1 MNKTIKALHNSL
13 QQGKAVVMA
22 AILSKQGSAP
32 RSPGTRMIV
41 HEDGHISGTI
51 GGGWVEAQ
59 VQKLAQEFFKTNEG
73 ACIRE
78 FTLDSKAYADMDMV
92 CGGSVSLLL
101 EYLPATQDNIN
112 IFAKLLEML
121 EKNQNGF
128 MVSQL
133 PLTSNK
139 DFHMQRCI
147 ISGKSQT
154 GGFQLNEQTLTS
166 LSDHAGKMRSP
177 GILHVGKYRFFVEPA
192 QFNGTLYII
201 GAGHLGTETAHLAH
215 RTGFKVVVMDD
226 RKEFANEER
235 FSMAEVHVVD
245 KLENCFSGFSMGA
258 GSYIAIMT
266 RGHIYDRDVLE
277 QALKTK
283 ATYVGM
289 IGSKSKREMIY
300 GYLLT
305 KGVSQETLDGIYSPI
320 GLSIGAQTPEE
331 IAVCIVAELIQVRK
345 NNQASKSAGMT
356 LIS

>member
-1 MNKTIKALHNSL
+1 MSKIIKALHNSL
-13 QQGKAVVMA
+13 HQGEGVVMA

-59 VQKLAQEFFKTNEG
+59 VQKLARDFFETKKG

-101 EYLPATQDNIN
+101 EYLPATEDNII
-112 IFAKLLEML
+112 IFAKLLEIL
-121 EKNQNGF
+121 EKNKNGF

-133 PLTSNK
+133 PLDSNS
-139 DFHMQRCI
+139 DFQMQRCI

-154 GGFQLNEQTLTS
+154 GGFQLNEQTLVS
-166 LSDHAGKMRSP
+166 LSDHAEKMRSP
-177 GILHVGKYRFFVEPA
+177 GLLHVGKERFFVEPA

-201 GAGHLGTETAHLAH
+201 GAGHLGIETAHLAH
-215 RTGFKVVVMDD
+215 RTGFNVIVMDD
-226 RKEFANEER
+226 RKKFASKER
-235 FSMAEVHVVD
+235 FPMAEVHVVD
-245 KLENCFSGFSMGA
+245 KLENCFSGFSMGP
-258 GSYIAIMT
+258 GSYIVIMT
-266 RGHIYDRDVLE
+266 RGHIYDRDTLE
-277 QALKTK
+277 QALKTR
-283 ATYVGM
+283 ATYIGM

-300 GYLLT
+300 AYLLT
-305 KGVSQETLDGIYSPI
+305 RGVSQETLDEIHSPV

-331 IAVCIVAELIQVRK
+331 IAVSIVAELIQVRK
-345 NNQASKSAGMT
+345 NNQTSTPSGMK

>member
-1 MNKTIKALHNSL
+1 MSKAIKALHNSL

-41 HEDGHISGTI
+41 HEDAHISGTI

-59 VQKLAQEFFKTNEG
+59 VQKLAREFFKTKKG

-78 FTLDSKAYADMDMV
+78 FTLDSKAYEDMDMV

-101 EYLPATQDNIN
+101 EYLPATKDNIT
-112 IFAKLLEML
+112 IFTKLLEML
-121 EKNQNGF
+121 EKNQDGF

-133 PLTSNK
+133 PLDSNK
-139 DFHMQRCI
+139 DFQMQRCI
-147 ISGKSQT
+147 ISGTSQT
-154 GGFQLNEQTLTS
+154 GGFQLDELTLAS

-177 GILHVGKYRFFVEPA
+177 GVLHVGKERFFVEPA

-215 RTGFKVVVMDD
+215 RTGFKVIVMDD
-226 RKEFANEER
+226 RKEFANKVR
-235 FSMAEVHVVD
+235 FPMAEVHVVD
-245 KLENCFSGFSMGA
+245 RLENCFSGFSMGP
-258 GSYIAIMT
+258 GSYIVIMT
-266 RGHIYDRDVLE
+266 RGHLYDRDTLE

-289 IGSKSKREMIY
+289 IGSKSKRKMIY
-300 GYLLT
+300 DYLLT
-305 KGVSQETLDGIYSPI
+305 QGVSQETLDEIHSPI

-331 IAVCIVAELIQVRK
+331 IAVSIVAELIQVRK
-345 NNQASKSAGMT
+345 EHQGSKSPALK